1 MNNSILKE
9 LLYEWQKNFIPD
21 DLKNR
26 YFDYDLLEFKNK
38 ALILTGLR
46 RSGKSYLMFQIIKHL
61 RLKGVP
67 QSNLIYLNFEDERLL
82 KSDISLLTDL
92 FHVLKSNFEI
102 DEKHILYIFLD
113 EIQSIEGWEK
123 WARRILDQEKKIK
136 LIITGSSSKLS
147 SAEIAT
153 EMRGRSIPYNVF
165 PLTFKEFLNF
175 KDVEMPK
182 NLEFNSERYNIQ
194 RIFNEYLLWGGLPEI
209 CLLKKNQQKII
220 ILQEYFNTIVNKEI
234 AERHNIENRVG
245 LDILLKLMVSNF
257 SSLTS
262 LSKFHN
268 VMGSIGIKIG
278 KNTLAEYLTYFKES
292 FFVDFI
298 EIFSYNIKNKL
309 QYPRKA
315 YIADNGFIR
324 ALSLKSDLEKGRL
337 LENLIFTELKRF
349 NKEINYYK
357 GKNECDFIIKDL
369 LKPSSAIQATLELND
384 KNKKREIDGLLE
396 AMEVFNLKEGL
407 IITGNTND
415 ILEHKINK
423 KKVKIKVVPAWQW
436 FLDKKKDL

>member
-1 MNNSILKE
+1 
-9 LLYEWQKNFIPD
+9 
-21 DLKNR
+21 
-26 YFDYDLLEFKNK
+26 
-38 ALILTGLR
+38 
-46 RSGKSYLMFQIIKHL
+46 
-61 RLKGVP
+61 
-67 QSNLIYLNFEDERLL
+67 
-82 KSDISLLTDL
+82 
-92 FHVLKSNFEI
+92 
-102 DEKHILYIFLD
+102 
-113 EIQSIEGWEK
+113 
-123 WARRILDQEKKIK
+123 
-136 LIITGSSSKLS
+136 
-147 SAEIAT
+147 
-153 EMRGRSIPYNVF
+153 MRGRSIPYNVF
-165 PLTFKEFLNF
+165 PLTFKEFLDF
-175 KDVEMPK
+175 KDIEMPK

-245 LDILLKLMVSNF
+245 LDILLKLMVFNF

-292 FFVDFI
+292 FFADFI

-337 LENLIFTELKRF
+337 LENLSFTELKRF

-357 GKNECDFIIKDL
+357 GKNECDFIIKDFV
-369 LKPSSAIQATLELND
+369 KPSVAIQVTLELND

-396 AMEVFNLKEGL
+396 AMEVFNLKKGL
-407 IITGNTND
+407 IITENTSD
-415 ILEHKINK
+415 ILEYKINN

-436 FLDKKKDL
+436 FLDEKK